1 MTKFMGA
8 QTSFRNINTY
18 ANRGMTLEADLKASN
33 DYYLI
38 NDKAI
43 IYKKPT
49 PITISKVNYPSRAEA
64 VIKEGYFKTP
74 STTDY
79 NGIYKGKYIDF
90 EAKETKLKTSFP
102 LNNIHPHQIKH
113 LVQIKK
119 HGGIGFLIVRFTVI
133 NKTFLLT
140 IESLMK
146 FLDESKRKSIP
157 LSYFEENGYI
167 IKDKYNPRVDYLEI
181 LDKLYFDGGSLWKIW
196 LLFLKRISLIY

>member
-1 MTKFMGA
+1 MKKNIGA
-8 QTSFRNINTY
+8 RCTFRKINTY

-33 DYYLI
+33 DYYLV
-38 NDKAI
+38 NDIAV

-79 NGIYKGKYIDF
+79 NGIYKGKYVDF

-102 LNNIHPHQIKH
+102 LNNIHQHQIRH
-113 LVQIKK
+113 LKQIYK

-133 NKTFLLT
+133 NKTFLLP
-140 IESLMK
+140 IETLVE
-146 FLDESKRKSIP
+146 FLERSSRKSIP
-157 LSYFEENGYI
+157 LSYFEDKGYI
-167 IKDKYNPRVDYLEI
+167 IKDKYNPRVDYLEV
-181 LDKLYFDGGSLWKIW
+181 LDKLYFSGGNV
-196 LLFLKRISLIY
+196 

>member
-1 MTKFMGA
+1 MNKMIGA
-8 QTSFRNINTY
+8 RTSFRNINTY

-33 DYYLI
+33 DYYLA
-38 NDKAI
+38 NDIAV

-64 VIKEGYFKTP
+64 VIKEGYFRTP

-102 LNNIHPHQIKH
+102 LSNIHQHQINH
-113 LVQIKK
+113 LKRIYK

-133 NKTFLLT
+133 NKTFLLP
-140 IESLMK
+140 IETLTK
-146 FLDESKRKSIP
+146 FLEESTRKSIP
-157 LSYFEENGYI
+157 LSYFEKHGYI
-167 IKDKYNPRVDYLEI
+167 INDKYNPRVDYLEI
-181 LDKLYFDGGSLWKIW
+181 LDKLYFGGNVWKN
-196 LLFLKRISLIY
+196 

>member
-1 MTKFMGA
+1 MTKITGA
-8 QTSFRNINTY
+8 TSFKNINTY

-38 NDKAI
+38 NDKAV

-49 PITISKVNYPSRAEA
+49 PITISKVNYPSRCEA

-113 LVQIKK
+113 LNKIYK
-119 HGGIGFLIVRFTVI
+119 HGGIGFLIVRFTTV
-133 NKTFLLT
+133 NKTFLLP

-146 FLDESKRKSIP
+146 FLDESSRKSIP

-167 IKDKYNPRVDYLEI
+167 IKDKYNPRVDYLEV
-181 LDKLYFDGGSLWKIW
+181 LDKLYFDGGNVW
-196 LLFLKRISLIY
+196 RT

>member
-157 LSYFEENGYI
+157 LSYFEGNGYI

-181 LDKLYFDGGSLWKIW
+181 LDKLYFDGGSL
-196 LLFLKRISLIY
+196 

>member
-1 MTKFMGA
+1 MTKITGA
-8 QTSFRNINTY
+8 TSLKNINTY

-38 NDKAI
+38 NDKAV

-49 PITISKVNYPSRAEA
+49 PITISKVNYPSRCEA

-113 LVQIKK
+113 LNKIYK
-119 HGGIGFLIVRFTVI
+119 HGGIGFLIVRFTTI
-133 NKTFLLT
+133 NKTFLLP

-146 FLDESKRKSIP
+146 FLDEASRKSIP

-167 IKDKYNPRVDYLEI
+167 IKDKYNPRVDYLEV
-181 LDKLYFDGGSLWKIW
+181 LDKLYFDGGNVW
-196 LLFLKRISLIY
+196 RT

>member
-1 MTKFMGA
+1 MKKNIGA
-8 QTSFRNINTY
+8 RCTFKNINTY

-33 DYYLI
+33 DYYLV
-38 NDKAI
+38 NDIAV

-79 NGIYKGKYIDF
+79 NGIYKGKYVDF

-102 LNNIHPHQIKH
+102 LNNIHQHQIRH
-113 LVQIKK
+113 LKQIYK

-133 NKTFLLT
+133 NKTFLLP
-140 IESLMK
+140 IETLVE
-146 FLDESKRKSIP
+146 FLERSSRKSIP
-157 LSYFEENGYI
+157 LSYFEDKGYI
-167 IKDKYNPRVDYLEI
+167 IKDKYNPRVDYLEV
-181 LDKLYFDGGSLWKIW
+181 LDKLYFSGGNV
-196 LLFLKRISLIY
+196 

>member
-1 MTKFMGA
+1 MKKNIGA
-8 QTSFRNINTY
+8 RCTFKNINTY

-33 DYYLI
+33 DYYLV
-38 NDKAI
+38 NDIAV

-90 EAKETKLKTSFP
+90 EAKETRLKTSFP
-102 LNNIHPHQIKH
+102 LSNIHPHQIKH
-113 LVQIKK
+113 LKQIYK

-133 NKTFLLT
+133 NKTFLLP
-140 IESLMK
+140 IETLVK
-146 FLDESKRKSIP
+146 FLEESSRKSIP

-167 IKDKYNPRVDYLEI
+167 IKDKYNPRVDYLEV
-181 LDKLYFDGGSLWKIW
+181 LDKLYFSGGNVW
-196 LLFLKRISLIY
+196 RI

>member
-1 MTKFMGA
+1 MKKNIGA
-8 QTSFRNINTY
+8 RCTFKNINTY

-33 DYYLI
+33 DYYLV
-38 NDKAI
+38 NDIAV

-102 LNNIHPHQIKH
+102 LSNIHPHQIKH
-113 LVQIKK
+113 LKQIYK

-133 NKTFLLT
+133 NKTFLLP
-140 IESLMK
+140 IETLVK
-146 FLDESKRKSIP
+146 FLEESSRKSIP

-167 IKDKYNPRVDYLEI
+167 IKDKYNPRVDYLEV
-181 LDKLYFDGGSLWKIW
+181 LDKLYFSGGNVW
-196 LLFLKRISLIY
+196 RI

>member
-1 MTKFMGA
+1 MKKNIGA
-8 QTSFRNINTY
+8 RCTFRNINTY

-33 DYYLI
+33 DYYLV
-38 NDKAI
+38 NDIAV

-79 NGIYKGKYIDF
+79 NGIYKGKYVDF

-102 LNNIHPHQIKH
+102 LNNIHPHQIRH
-113 LVQIKK
+113 LKQIYK

-133 NKTFLLT
+133 NKTFLLP
-140 IESLMK
+140 IETLVE
-146 FLDESKRKSIP
+146 FLERSSRKSIP
-157 LSYFEENGYI
+157 LSYFEDKGYI
-167 IKDKYNPRVDYLEI
+167 IKDKYNPRVDYLEV
-181 LDKLYFDGGSLWKIW
+181 LDKLYFSGGNVWRIW
-196 LLFLKRISLIY
+196 

>member
-1 MTKFMGA
+1 MRKIIGA
-8 QTSFRNINTY
+8 RYNFKNINTY

-33 DYYLI
+33 DYYLV
-38 NDKAI
+38 NDIAI

-102 LNNIHPHQIKH
+102 LSNIHPHQIKH
-113 LVQIKK
+113 LERIYK

-133 NKTFLLT
+133 NKTFLLP
-140 IESLMK
+140 IEILLE
-146 FLDESKRKSIP
+146 FLNENERKSIP
-157 LSYFEENGYI
+157 LSFFEQNGYI
-167 IKDKYNPRVDYLEI
+167 IKDKYNPRVDYLEV
-181 LDKLYFDGGSLWKIW
+181 LDNVYFGGNL
-196 LLFLKRISLIY
+196 